1 MKHITRQLT
10 PIAALGWLLS
20 FGALAQF
27 APDATMD
34 LGAGYGQVA
43 LSQSILEGTRAIGAK
58 QPASSPGKTAAAR
71 GKSLPGSLKATLQAA
86 LSRPAS
92 AAEPPEAAIQV
103 LSFRSDPAVT
113 AREQERIIAHLASQP
128 DGGAG
133 FTQAIRSGK
142 LLGEFNRLLRRYDHS
157 ANNLGDVLAAHLIM
171 SWEIVNDRDSRQVPA
186 GQRAVRRQLMAPLAA
201 LPKYA
206 RMSDADKQAQAERT
220 AYLTMISV
228 TAYQSL
234 KRSGD
239 TAQLGSLQRNLREKF
254 LASGIDLRRLELTDG
269 GLVLH

>member
-1 MKHITRQLT
+1 MRFDSRISLFAVLFVTTGVASARDMSA
-10 PIAALGWLLS
+10 AALNASAGSL
-20 FGALAQF
+20 F
-27 APDATMD
+27 ANDQATCCADRNPDTHRRLIDAVRRDVVAAAT
-34 LGAGYGQVA
+34 
-43 LSQSILEGTRAIGAK
+43 SQS
-58 QPASSPGKTAAAR
+58 
-71 GKSLPGSLKATLQAA
+71 SLKATLQHA

-103 LSFRSDPAVT
+103 LSFHSDPAVT